1 MNVTRKLCAKL
12 LEVLIK
18 GAIFSKNENNRER
31 RFTKTFESILKM
43 LEELQESTDSVY
55 NLLASFKIILVRHS

>member
-1 MNVTRKLCAKL
+1 MNVTRKPCAKL

>member
-1 MNVTRKLCAKL
+1 MNVTRKPCAKL

-55 NLLASFKIILVRHS
+55 NLLASFKIILVRHL